1 MRVLKLLKPRK
12 GRREV
17 RRQGP
22 IICPC
27 ESKSWTADGTGWWR
41 QRVWLIRIPWL
52 LLLVSLMCTFVPD
65 PWRGKGSLAWLAC
78 NGKARL
84 TLTVRWVRLL
94 QKGLFLSGFIEFS
107 LFCHL

>member
-1 MRVLKLLKPRK
+1 M
-12 GRREV
+12 
-17 RRQGP
+17 
-22 IICPC
+22 
-27 ESKSWTADGTGWWR
+27 
-41 QRVWLIRIPWL
+41 RIPWL

-84 TLTVRWVRLL
+84 TLTLVTVRLL
-94 QKGLFLSGFIEFS
+94 QKGLLLSSFIEFS